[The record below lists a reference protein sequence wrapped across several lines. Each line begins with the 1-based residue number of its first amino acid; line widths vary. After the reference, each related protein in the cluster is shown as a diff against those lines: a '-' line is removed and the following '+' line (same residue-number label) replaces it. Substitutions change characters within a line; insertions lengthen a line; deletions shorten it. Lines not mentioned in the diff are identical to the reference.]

1 MVMKLI
7 NRYPDD
13 LIAELV
19 ITANPE
25 FTFDFT
31 GISISEVA
39 ENSNSAYVANTRAKL
54 SPKAGVE
61 PPKYREQSYI
71 WYDRIVLGEFFRG
84 MVPELLIDS
93 SVKTTSDLIPLIQA
107 TYGIVIPMGT
117 FVDAPIVRGDVYP
130 YPHDVQMKSDAVAW
144 TGVGTFYLRDADIDI
159 ESMVENPVLD
169 GLYFPFFTSNRIQGL
184 MYSYNIDCS
193 AIRAQLSALQVGDTI
208 GTLAA
213 DFSNVAPTPWV
224 NNGMESENNL
234 YAAKVLASDTTKALI
249 EEGYPVNPKY
259 AYAVVAKLDTLYC
272 SNYGG
277 VLLFQYN

>member
-19 ITANPE
+19 KIGNPE
-25 FTFDFT
+25 FTFDFS
-31 GISISEVA
+31 GIQITDVA
-39 ENSNSAYVANTRAKL
+39 ENSNTAYLANTRAKL

-61 PPKYREQSYI
+61 PPKYRDQSYL

-84 MVPELLIDS
+84 MIPELLIDS
-93 SVKTTSDLIPLIQA
+93 SVKTTKDLIPLIHA
-107 TYGIVIPMGT
+107 TYGLVIPMDT

-144 TGVGTFYLRDADIDI
+144 MGVGTFYLRDADIDI
-159 ESMVENPVLD
+159 GKMVENPVLD
-169 GLYFPFFTSNRIQGL
+169 GLYFPYFTSNRIQGL
-184 MYSYNIDCS
+184 MYSYSLDSS
-193 AIRAQLSALQVGDTI
+193 AMRSQLTTLKVGDAV

-224 NNGMESENNL
+224 NNGQQTENNL
-234 YAAKVLASDTTKALI
+234 FSAKVLATGTSRALI
-249 EEGYPVNPKY
+249 EEGYPVNPKF
-259 AYAVVAKLDTLYC
+259 ANAVVVKLDTLYC